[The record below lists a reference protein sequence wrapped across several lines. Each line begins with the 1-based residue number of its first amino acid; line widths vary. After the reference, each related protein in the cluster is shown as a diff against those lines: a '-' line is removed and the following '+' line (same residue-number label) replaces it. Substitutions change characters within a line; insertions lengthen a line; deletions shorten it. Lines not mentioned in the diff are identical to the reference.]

1 MGVKMEDKRTTIE
14 KVTSNPEDTELLAEF
29 PSKQRKIHSDLI
41 NGRIVDSGTVQG
53 LKPSNESGQIPINNG
68 NLNKGLNAEKLGG
81 EPKEYF
87 SAATHRHN
95 NVTNDVDGFMSKED
109 KRKLNTIKE
118 NAEENQN
125 AFSGVAVA
133 NTITELTTSDNLIT
147 AKNKSDAFGLLGSE
161 NIKLDLDLSNN
172 VTTIKLNGK
181 VPTASYADNA
191 KKAEKADVSTNAE
204 HLENKPIYSSSNQS
218 NSIPFIDENGVLNVG
233 NAISFINKL
242 TGEKTLFNVDGKGKV
257 QLNGKSKGLG
267 GGGGGIVC
275 GDVSD
280 PEAWWVKFGGAIPL
294 IIQGGRRPTQ
304 GYGIHTWSLPIAF
317 TTKILAL
324 VNTAVTTGGEG
335 GSHFHFVIV
344 EEFSGN
350 NGHSTLTKVVYRTD
364 EGSNR
369 RSDIIAIG
377 I

>member
-29 PSKQRKIHSDLI
+29 PSKQRKIHNDLI

-95 NVTNDVDGFMSKED
+95 NVTVDVDGFMSKED

-125 AFSGVAVA
+125 AFSSVAVA
-133 NTITELTTSDNLIT
+133 NTITELTMSDNLMT
-147 AKNKSDAFGLLGSE
+147 AKAKSDTFGLLGSE
-161 NIKLDLDLSNN
+161 NIRLDLDLSTNI
-172 VTTIKLNGK
+172 TTIKLNGK
-181 VPTASYADNA
+181 VPTARYADNA
-191 KKAEKADVSTNAE
+191 KKAEKADVSTNSE
-204 HLENKPIYSSSNQS
+204 HLKNKPIYSSSNQS

-242 TGEKTLFNVDGKGKV
+242 TGEKTLFNVDSKGKV

-280 PEAWWVKFGGAIPL
+280 PNAWWVKFGGAIPL
-294 IIQGGRRPTQ
+294 IIQGGIT
-304 GYGIHTWSLPIAF
+304 YGTSGSIFKLPIKF
-317 TTKILAL
+317 TTKCLGAWI
-324 VNTAVTTGGEG
+324 GFEG
-335 GSHFHFVIV
+335 GN
-344 EEFSGN
+344 GN
-350 NGHSTLTKVVYRTD
+350 RAQFNEIDFYKPPENDCLYVNSINGGMNCRYLL
-364 EGSNR
+364 
-369 RSDIIAIG
+369 AIG

>member
-125 AFSGVAVA
+125 AFSTISLVGSNGGVPTDA
-133 NTITELTTSDNLIT
+133 ITSDTKTAELAIT
-147 AKNKSDAFGLLGSE
+147 TD
-161 NIKLDLDLSNN
+161 NIIS
-172 VTTIKLNGK
+172 VETTKTFLHDNTLKFSLTGK

-280 PEAWWVKFGGAIPL
+280 PNAWWVKFGGAIPL
-294 IIQGGRRPTQ
+294 IIQGGRGTA
-304 GYGIHTWSLPIAF
+304 GYGQLEYMLPIPFPNELLAF
-317 TTKILAL
+317 EITLATKDRKDKNFNVAAL
-324 VNTAVTTGGEG
+324 ESYGY
-335 GSHFHFVIV
+335 
-344 EEFSGN
+344 
-350 NGHSTLTKVVYRTD
+350 GHYSYSTREKIAYVAY
-364 EGSNR
+364 S
-369 RSDIIAIG
+369 SSSPPYIIAIG
-377 I
+377 Y